1 LALNLYFYPLFPTTC
16 SEYKRNWPGLQ
27 AVFSGKT
34 AAKNAKLWHFSAKI
48 AILKQM
54 FDISLTSLRKIK
66 NTP

>member
-1 LALNLYFYPLFPTTC
+1 M
-16 SEYKRNWPGLQ
+16 Q